1 MSEALLERRDGA
13 VVTLT
18 FNRPQ
23 KLNALTKSLWQE
35 IGAATR
41 RLDGDA
47 SVRAIV
53 LRGAGGKAFSPGNDI
68 SEFATERSNTEQA
81 RRYGAVMHETLHA
94 LSACRHPLVALIEG
108 ICVGGGLEIAAC
120 CDIRICGQ
128 SSRFGAP
135 IAKLGLVMAY
145 AELKA
150 LWRLAGRA
158 TTLELLLEGRIL
170 DASEALARG
179 LVTRVVPDAEVERE
193 AYAAATRIA
202 EGAPLVHRWHK
213 QFLRRLEAGGPLTPA
228 ELDEGFHCF
237 DTRDF
242 QIGYQAFLAKHKP
255 EFEGR

>member
-13 VVTLT
+13 IVTLT
-18 FNRPQ
+18 FNRPA

-35 IGAATR
+35 IGTAVH
-41 RLDGDA
+41 RLDGDG

-81 RRYGAVMHETLHA
+81 RRYGTIMHRTLQA
-94 LSACRHPLVALIEG
+94 LSECQHPLIALIEG
-108 ICVGGGLEIAAC
+108 ICVGGGLEVAAC

-145 AELKA
+145 GELEA

-170 DASEALARG
+170 GADEALARG
-179 LVTRVVPDAEVERE
+179 LVTRVVPDPEVERE
-193 AYAAATRIA
+193 AYATASRIA

-213 QFLRRLEAGGPLTPA
+213 RFLRRLERGGALSEA
-228 ELDEGFHCF
+228 ERDEGFHCF

-242 QIGYQAFLAKHKP
+242 QIGYQAFLAKQKP